1 MKNKTL
7 LFFNFLLFISF
18 QTFFAQNYSVST
30 FAGSGTAGSTNN
42 SGTSASFTNPTGIT
56 IDNTG
61 NFYVA
66 DYGNKIIRKIT
77 ASGDVSTFAGSGE
90 TGNTNANGILASF
103 NNPTS
108 VVTDTSGNI
117 YVADTENNVI
127 RKISSSGDVT
137 TFAGDGTN
145 GSTDANGTLASFNKP
160 TGVAIDNTGN
170 IYVAD
175 SENNK
180 IRKITPAGDVSTLAG
195 SGASGSDDLVGNLA
209 TFAIPTGVA
218 VDSFGNVYVADSEGS
233 KIRKITPAGQV
244 TTFAGNGI
252 FGSDDGIGTA
262 ATFGS
267 PYSVAVDSSN
277 NVYVADTNNHKI
289 RKITVLGE
297 VSTIAGNG
305 DQGNADGPGNT
316 ATFSYPT
323 GIVVD
328 GNNDIYVA
336 DFDNH
341 KIRKITAATPA
352 THLSFDG
359 TNDYVSL
366 SNNTSLQLTQGTI
379 EAWIKAPAGSN
390 TAYHGIAVK
399 QNAYGLFLVN
409 GKLAA
414 FDWRSG
420 QGLMTTTTTITD
432 NNWHHVA
439 LSFGAGELKL
449 YVDGNLSLTDT
460 NFDVLNQTQPLLI
473 GAGSVFVNQILSAE
487 LDEVRI
493 WNTVLP
499 QSTLQSQMNCE
510 LSLPQSNLVSY
521 YKFNQEFD
529 NINNA
534 TVTALTDEFN
544 LNNGTLANFS
554 LSGTQSNWKA
564 GSIIYTGVSCPLLSN
579 QDFDL
584 KNNYKIF
591 PNPNMGF
598 FQIETTEDLSVELID
613 ILGKSILKKQISATD
628 NQIDISGVKSGI
640 YILKTLSGFKV
651 EKSIKVIKI

>member
-7 LFFNFLLFISF
+7 LFLFFISV

-77 ASGDVSTFAGSGE
+77 ASGDVSTFAGSGD
-90 TGNTNANGILASF
+90 TGSTNANGILASF

-108 VVTDTSGNI
+108 VVADASGNI
-117 YVADTENNVI
+117 YVADTENNAI
-127 RKISSSGDVT
+127 RKISPSGDVT

-195 SGASGSDDLVGNLA
+195 SGASGSDDLVGSLA

-267 PYSVAVDSSN
+267 PYAVAVDSSN

-289 RKITVLGE
+289 RKITVLG
-297 VSTIAGNG
+297 VVTTVAGSG
-305 DQGNADGPGNT
+305 DQGNTDGPGNT

-323 GIVVD
+323 GIAVD
-328 GNNDIYVA
+328 ANNDIYVA

-341 KIRKITAATPA
+341 KIRKITAVTPA

-359 TNDYVSL
+359 TNDYVAL

-390 TAYHGIAVK
+390 TAYHGIVVK
-399 QNAYGLFLVN
+399 QNAYGLFIVN

-414 FDWRSG
+414 YDWRSG
-420 QGLMTTTTTITD
+420 QGLMTTNTSITD

-439 LSFGAGELKL
+439 MSFGGGELKL

-460 NFDVLNQTQPLLI
+460 NFDVSDQTQPLLI
-473 GAGSVFVNQILSAE
+473 GAGSIFVNQILNAE

-499 QSTLQSQMNCE
+499 QSGIQFLMNCE
-510 LSLPQSNLVSY
+510 ASLSQSNLVSY
-521 YKFNQEFD
+521 YKFNQGFD
-529 NINNA
+529 NTNNA
-534 TVTALTDEFN
+534 TITALTDEFN
-544 LNNGTLANFS
+544 LNNGTLTNFS
-554 LSGTQSNWKA
+554 LNGTNSNWKA
-564 GSIIYTGVSCPLLSN
+564 GSIITTGVTCSLLSN
-579 QDFDL
+579 QELVLNDG
-584 KNNYKIF
+584 YKIY
-591 PNPNMGF
+591 PNPNRGF
-598 FQIETTEDLSVELID
+598 FQIETTEDLD
-613 ILGKSILKKQISATD
+613 IEIVDIVGKSVLKKHITTTD
-628 NQIDISGVKSGI
+628 NQVDISSVKSGI
-640 YILKTLSGFKV
+640 YILKALSKYKA
-651 EKSIKVIKI
+651 EKSIKVVKI